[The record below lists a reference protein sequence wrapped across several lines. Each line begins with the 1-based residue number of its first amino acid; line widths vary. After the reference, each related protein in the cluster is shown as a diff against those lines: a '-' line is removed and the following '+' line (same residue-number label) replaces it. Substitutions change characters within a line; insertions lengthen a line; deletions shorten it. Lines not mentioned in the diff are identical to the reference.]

1 MRTLLLDGDR
11 EEAAV
16 AIPLS
21 PKITALRRVPY
32 EVVRSASTDHGH
44 RRRDYEANRMTV
56 KVLDA
61 IRKAG
66 GA

>member
-16 AIPLS
+16 SIPLS
-21 PKITALRRVPY
+21 PKVIALRRVPY
-32 EVVRSASTDHGH
+32 EIVRSASADHGH
-44 RRRDYEANRMTV
+44 RRRDYESNRMTV

-61 IRKAG
+61 IKRAG